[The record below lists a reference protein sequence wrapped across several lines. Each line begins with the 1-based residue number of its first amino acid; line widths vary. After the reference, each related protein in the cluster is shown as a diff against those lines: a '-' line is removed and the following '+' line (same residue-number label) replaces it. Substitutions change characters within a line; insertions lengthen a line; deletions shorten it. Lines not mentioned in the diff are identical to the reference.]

1 MEYEDRRMARENR
14 ESFYFCSVVNAS
26 GHFGSG
32 GSESEAAGVC
42 MMYKIYNHHPPI
54 RARLTLHF
62 FIAFF
67 YSALDRLPF
76 C

>member
-42 MMYKIYNHHPPI
+42 MMYKIYNHREFPHQRKI
-54 RARLTLHF
+54 VE
-62 FIAFF
+62 
-67 YSALDRLPF
+67 YE
-76 C
+76 